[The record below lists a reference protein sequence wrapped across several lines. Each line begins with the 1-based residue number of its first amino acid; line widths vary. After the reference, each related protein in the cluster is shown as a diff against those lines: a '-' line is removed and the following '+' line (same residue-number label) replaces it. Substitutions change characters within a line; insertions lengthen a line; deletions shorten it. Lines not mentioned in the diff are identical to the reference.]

1 MRKRRVFRQ
10 GDVVLIEESLPQ
22 SPDIDW
28 KRRHPLVIMGETGNA
43 HVLEATVLQ
52 DEWNGSEYV
61 VVEKPT
67 PLTHPEHATL
77 IIPPGTYRVTTVRD
91 WRCNRGDWG
100 QVRALD

>member
-10 GDVVLIEESLPQ
+10 GDVVLIEEVPRSLVLEERF
-22 SPDIDW
+22 DRLEI
-28 KRRHPLVIMGETGNA
+28 RGETGNA
-43 HVLEATVLQ
+43 HVLEAPVVLDPLTDRQ
-52 DEWNGSEYV
+52 YV
-61 VVEKPT
+61 EVKEPT

-91 WRCNRGDWG
+91 WRYNRGDWG